1 MIPSNGHDWML
12 LSVGVILG
20 YFVYGHLKA
29 TGNPAPGVG
38 MPGATQ

>member
-12 LSVGVILG
+12 VIVGAFLG
-20 YFVYGHLKA
+20 FYVYGHIKT

-38 MPGATQ
+38 MPGVSQ